1 MKNTSK
7 ICFLF
12 CFLLTIFLFA
22 PEKAAACACC
32 AEPGTWFQ
40 RTVKNDAALKDIK
53 KELLSNLGDSANLF
67 SNAAGFGKGITP
79 EPASEVF
86 KLNRQIPRSLAT
98 WLSFTDERGNA
109 GKLIFSG
116 NQMNTPTLYA
126 ADMRDATEANPQVT
140 LYKELRYEGT
150 VTGDGIFAKGLA
162 PAARYRLIFQG
173 RGNMCHN
180 ASDFKT
186 WILQVNGA
194 KADFA
199 FYGILK
205 NERKIEN

>member
-1 MKNTSK
+1 MKNTLK
-7 ICFLF
+7 ICASL

-22 PEKAAACACC
+22 PLKAAACACC

-40 RTVKNDAALKDIK
+40 RTVKNDAVLRDIK
-53 KELLSNLGDSANLF
+53 NELLNNLF
-67 SNAAGFGKGITP
+67 SNAAGFGKGIAP
-79 EPASEVF
+79 EPASEIF
-86 KLNRQIPRSLAT
+86 KLKLQTPRNLAT
-98 WLSFTDERGNA
+98 WLAFADERGNA
-109 GKLIFSG
+109 GKLMFNG
-116 NQMNTPTLYA
+116 NQMNTPTIFA
-126 ADMRDATEANPQVT
+126 ADLREAIETNPTVT
-140 LYKELRYEGT
+140 LYKELRYEGI
-150 VTGDGIFAKGLA
+150 VTGDGIFARGLA

-199 FYGILK
+199 FYGSFTTQ
-205 NERKIEN
+205 NEGERSAKVK